1 MPVEEP
7 STASGGDL
15 PTLVD
20 ATVIASASKDHGEA
34 RWALWMSGLH
44 NRAPERISKIDL
56 YQYSSWRISLWFLLR
71 QRSSARTPDDISRSE
86 G

>member
-15 PTLVD
+15 PILVD
-20 ATVIASASKDHGEA
+20 ATAIASASKDHVEA
-34 RWALWMSGLH
+34 RWVRWISGLH

-56 YQYSSWRISLWFLLR
+56 YQDTSWRISLWFLLR
-71 QRSSARTPDDISRSE
+71 QRPIARTPDDNSQSE